1 MKTILLWWKL
11 QPKYIKGTSVGFVLY
26 SFHKLWR
33 TCIFLLWIVVLLTKP
48 PRFCAFIHIFT
59 PLRQEACQVH
69 IQCRTFRL
77 NTISCYDLNS
87 KWLRKLSLYLN
98 EEELSEV
105 WLIILNLV
113 LDHSATAM
121 PAGALQSSTDEK
133 MEVVKNFPEHDESE
147 TSSTQSSY
155 LNESRSNKLGI
166 NRNES
171 DVLVSNLHHLKLEKR
186 IKNIKKVMPLLQYKP
201 EKWVLSELEPETM
214 SQLNIA
220 IVS

>member
-1 MKTILLWWKL
+1 
-11 QPKYIKGTSVGFVLY
+11 
-26 SFHKLWR
+26 
-33 TCIFLLWIVVLLTKP
+33 
-48 PRFCAFIHIFT
+48 
-59 PLRQEACQVH
+59 
-69 IQCRTFRL
+69 
-77 NTISCYDLNS
+77 
-87 KWLRKLSLYLN
+87 
-98 EEELSEV
+98 
-105 WLIILNLV
+105 
-113 LDHSATAM
+113 M
-121 PAGALQSSTDEK
+121 PGGALQSSTDEK